1 MGFPKLTI
9 AKPVMKILTNP
20 EVYLGKG
27 VLKICSKFTGEHPY
41 GSVISINLRSN
52 FIEIALRHGCSPNN
66 LLDIF
71 GTVFYKSTS
80 GWILLKI
87 EMLFK

>member
-41 GSVISINLRSN
+41 GSVISINLRSK
-52 FIEIALRHGCSPNN
+52 FALRHGCSPNN

-71 GTVFYKSTS
+71 GTAFSKSTS

>member
-9 AKPVMKILTNP
+9 AKPVMKILTHP

-41 GSVISINLRSN
+41 GSVISINLEVAASVACKC
-52 FIEIALRHGCSPNN
+52 FFFVFQPDMCYF
-66 LLDIF
+66 DIF
-71 GTVFYKSTS
+71 DCCKIPKG
-80 GWILLKI
+80 LLKG
-87 EMLFK
+87 F